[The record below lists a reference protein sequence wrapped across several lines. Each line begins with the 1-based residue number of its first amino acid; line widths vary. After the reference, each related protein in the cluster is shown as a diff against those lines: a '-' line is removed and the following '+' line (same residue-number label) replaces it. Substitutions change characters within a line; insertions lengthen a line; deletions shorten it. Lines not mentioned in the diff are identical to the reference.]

1 MNRLHKTY
9 RKQAA
14 DALREYRSY
23 KRLNQDY
30 ARANLHFGKYI
41 AFKSAAWNL
50 KFELTLKTSAA

>member
-1 MNRLHKTY
+1 MNRLYKTY

-50 KFELTLKTSAA
+50 KFELTIN